1 MIAALYTDFP
11 IKYFKHKD
19 VYLVKINI
27 TYNFYVCTYTYVY
40 DKLLHLLWHQLY
52 ANNIEHSYSDPT
64 FRHIGVDSYV
74 YFSKFHLKSM
84 HLVCMHFLILSDNFR
99 TLGVVLWNLEA
110 FNAEFL
116 MAWYMWLESFGMPG
130 LCCPPEHF
138 NIYSL
143 TILQAWFHS
152 NAALAGWAWFI
163 VTECKFNY
171 WIFNNK

>member
-27 TYNFYVCTYTYVY
+27 TYNFYVCTHTYVY

-64 FRHIGVDSYV
+64 FRHIECRFLCI
-74 YFSKFHLKSM
+74 FSKFHLKSM
-84 HLVCMHFLILSDNFR
+84 HLVCMRFFILSDNFR
-99 TLGVVLWNLEA
+99 TLGVVPWNLEA
-110 FNAEFL
+110 FNAGFWWHGKYDL
-116 MAWYMWLESFGMPG
+116 RVLEC
-130 LCCPPEHF
+130 LVYCPPKHF

-143 TILQAWFHS
+143 TILQAWFS
-152 NAALAGWAWFI
+152 F
-163 VTECKFNY
+163 
-171 WIFNNK
+171 